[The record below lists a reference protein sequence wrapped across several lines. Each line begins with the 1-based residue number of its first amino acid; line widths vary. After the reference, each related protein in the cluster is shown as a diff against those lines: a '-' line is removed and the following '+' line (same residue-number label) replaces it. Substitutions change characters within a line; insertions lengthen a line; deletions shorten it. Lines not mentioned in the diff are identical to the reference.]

1 MDKILIVGH
10 GSSRYLKLEEMLNQF
25 GMACALPSYTH
36 SLLPQEVTQKLIQ
49 ASKKNA
55 SNAQVAKIRHVTDVV
70 EASCAELTYAQSRP
84 KKIWGNLAFDVL
96 LGNID
101 QPLWG
106 WADEQAIH
114 VLEYW
119 AQFDEDM
126 AFVLAYDRPD
136 DLIQHMLL
144 QQQAGQMS
152 EDGLGQH
159 LQEWVAYNKA
169 LLAFYQ
175 KYPNRCLLVNAT
187 QMLTSAN
194 QGVQS
199 IAQKIEWQVEID
211 TMSSPVAAATVEH
224 ELSQIQPLVD
234 HLIEQVIEQQPQ
246 VAQLFD
252 RMQQAADF
260 PLVIKHK
267 PTSALMLLQGVLG
280 QHAHSKQIENQLQDA
295 KGQNATLAAQI
306 QKNTHDH
313 QQAVAMHQ
321 RQLHDQQTENQ
332 LVIAQ
337 LHQTQEAL
345 EKYYLENQRLKSEHS
360 QAIQPAKPIYYGA
373 AERVK

>member
-1 MDKILIVGH
+1 
-10 GSSRYLKLEEMLNQF
+10 
-25 GMACALPSYTH
+25 
-36 SLLPQEVTQKLIQ
+36 
-49 ASKKNA
+49 
-55 SNAQVAKIRHVTDVV
+55 
-70 EASCAELTYAQSRP
+70 
-84 KKIWGNLAFDVL
+84 
-96 LGNID
+96 
-101 QPLWG
+101 
-106 WADEQAIH
+106 
-114 VLEYW
+114 
-119 AQFDEDM
+119 
-126 AFVLAYDRPD
+126 
-136 DLIQHMLL
+136 
-144 QQQAGQMS
+144 
-152 EDGLGQH
+152 
-159 LQEWVAYNKA
+159 
-169 LLAFYQ
+169 
-175 KYPNRCLLVNAT
+175 
-187 QMLTSAN
+187 
-194 QGVQS
+194 
-199 IAQKIEWQVEID
+199 
-211 TMSSPVAAATVEH
+211 MSSPVTAATVEH

-260 PLVIKHK
+260 PLVIKRK

-295 KGQNATLAAQI
+295 KGQNATLTAQI

-345 EKYYLENQRLKSEHS
+345 EKHYMTAQQAQEQLQTVKQEAQNIKQQAAQLAQSKQQLEQKVQEQQTKAEQEIAQYKQQAKKAQTEFVGLQNQFNQLQNNQQIHHLAKQENEMLIAQLHQVQEELEKYYLENQRLKSEHS

>member
-1 MDKILIVGH
+1 MAHRDIL
-10 GSSRYLKLEEMLNQF
+10 SWKEMLNQF

-70 EASCAELTYAQSRP
+70 EASCAELTYVQSRP

-152 EDGLGQH
+152 EDELGQH

-169 LLAFYQ
+169 LLTFYQ

-260 PLVIKHK
+260 PLIIKRK

-295 KGQNATLAAQI
+295 KGQNATLTAQI